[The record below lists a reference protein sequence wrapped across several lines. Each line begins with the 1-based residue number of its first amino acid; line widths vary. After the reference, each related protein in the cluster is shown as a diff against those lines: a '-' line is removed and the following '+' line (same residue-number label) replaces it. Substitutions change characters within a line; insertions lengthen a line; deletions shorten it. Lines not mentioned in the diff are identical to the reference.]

1 MHHVEKLTKICSF
14 EKNECPSYR
23 INVYKEIMQT
33 KILSKSSNELV
44 FGVTPETKSK
54 VDDYCAWTDNEFQ
67 LLETTRDLKAKKA
80 CEVVNL
86 ESLSQE
92 CSR

>member
-23 INVYKEIMQT
+23 IKQT
-33 KILSKSSNELV
+33 KILSKSSNKLV

-67 LLETTRDLKAKKA
+67 LLEITRDLKAKKS
-80 CEVVNL
+80 CEGVNL

>member
-1 MHHVEKLTKICSF
+1 MHHVGKLTKICSF
-14 EKNECPSYR
+14 EKNECTSYR
-23 INVYKEIMQT
+23 INKEIKQT

-54 VDDYCAWTDNEFQ
+54 VDDYCAWADNEFQ

-80 CEVVNL
+80 CEGVNL